1 MLLERRMRREF
12 DQHGRCWQVVR
23 FVVREVDDV
32 KIRAL
37 GISKMLEGLAQS
49 HRRCVARCRVYG

>member
-23 FVVREVDDV
+23 FAVREIDDAKDTGARDIKDV
-32 KIRAL
+32 GRA
-37 GISKMLEGLAQS
+37 GTAA
-49 HRRCVARCRVYG
+49 HRRCVAR

>member
-23 FVVREVDDV
+23 FAVREVDDD
-32 KIRAL
+32 
-37 GISKMLEGLAQS
+37 
-49 HRRCVARCRVYG
+49 